1 MACIEICLSKQKPFL
16 LIYWYR
22 PPDSHNDIFDKVE
35 HLLENVEVKNTDYI
49 LIGDL
54 NRDLN
59 KTPKAHHTN
68 RLLRIAEEY
77 ELKQFVEKPNR
88 VTATTSTLIDILYCS
103 NEIERKIPYCE
114 VVPLSDHFMVLA
126 TWGNVK
132 SPPGSH
138 KYIFSRNVKN
148 MNEDEFLKDLPQIS
162 WDDVIAETDVDKA
175 YELWSVKFNAVL
187 NKHAPI
193 KKRRVKQKDT
203 PWMNSEIM
211 HKMRERDKMKVE
223 AKKSDSETQWN
234 AYRKLRNKVT
244 SMIRLAKRM
253 YVLKSVRDNQNN
265 PSAMWKSLRCI
276 LPNKPKASPI
286 TKLVDNRS
294 EVTGYKKIAS
304 HLNDYFANVAKMRTQ
319 NLCKIQR
326 QSLLFMKHLNL
337 MY

>member
-1 MACIEICLSKQKPFL
+1 M
-16 LIYWYR
+16 YWYR

-54 NRDLN
+54 NCDLN

-77 ELKQFVEKPNR
+77 ELKQFVEKPTR

-148 MNEDEFLKDLPQIS
+148 MNEDEFLKDLQQIS
-162 WDDVIAETDVDKA
+162 WDDVIAKTDVDKA

-187 NKHAPI
+187 N
-193 KKRRVKQKDT
+193 
-203 PWMNSEIM
+203 
-211 HKMRERDKMKVE
+211 
-223 AKKSDSETQWN
+223 
-234 AYRKLRNKVT
+234 
-244 SMIRLAKRM
+244 
-253 YVLKSVRDNQNN
+253 
-265 PSAMWKSLRCI
+265 
-276 LPNKPKASPI
+276 
-286 TKLVDNRS
+286 
-294 EVTGYKKIAS
+294 
-304 HLNDYFANVAKMRTQ
+304 
-319 NLCKIQR
+319 
-326 QSLLFMKHLNL
+326 
-337 MY
+337 